1 MIEKPA
7 ATGLPSGNSSGS
19 TANSPD
25 QFSLLSS
32 CTKAFNRLGE
42 VQQQQSE
49 KIAQFANV
57 IRRDVV
63 VRPLEEM
70 VASYDERSAAMLAD
84 GNRLDFLL
92 YEAQK
97 SAVGSFGKYDAIFR
111 DMESERN
118 NTSARGESVK
128 QDLWLAEIAYTINVQ
143 KLRQTRVE
151 YVKGMSALFQQ
162 YKTLEVMRVSVV
174 QTALD
179 TYIRKQKLLY
189 DELSG
194 GMSEPMS
201 AVQVRACVRLLVG
214 CLMPRC

>member
-7 ATGLPSGNSSGS
+7 ATGLTSGTASGS
-19 TANSPD
+19 NTNGSD

-32 CTKAFNRLGE
+32 CTKALNTLGE

-49 KIAQFANV
+49 KITQFANV

-63 VRPLEEM
+63 VRPLDEM

-84 GNRLDFLL
+84 GNRLDFML

-97 SAVGSFGKYDAIFR
+97 SVVESFAKYDAIFR

-118 NTSARGESVK
+118 TNTRGESAK

-143 KLRQTRVE
+143 KLRQKRVE

-162 YKTLEVMRVSVV
+162 YKTLEVLRVSVV

-201 AVQVRACVRLLVG
+201 AVQVRHFPRLDWLLL
-214 CLMPRC
+214 CD